1 MSAISFTVYVSGL
14 FNPLDGETQEELQHL
29 ADRIT
34 RLASKHQDFYVT
46 RVGDVT
52 VEPEED

>member
-1 MSAISFTVYVSGL
+1 MSAIRFTVLVTDWGRYE
-14 FNPLDGETQEELQHL
+14 DATQENLNKA